1 MQNKSFIN
9 KINTIDD
16 NYRKKLETL
25 IFLMVFGLKNGDNN
39 IIVPQQLNNMI
50 KAFTSGK
57 KQKKSNNNSN
67 GNLNNNYQ
75 AV

>member
-1 MQNKSFIN
+1 MQNKAFIN
-9 KINTIDD
+9 KINTLDD
-16 NYRKKLETL
+16 SYRKKLETL

-50 KAFTSGK
+50 KAFATSKKDK
-57 KQKKSNNNSN
+57 KQKAPSNGTDNNSS
-67 GNLNNNYQ
+67 Q